1 VEHEFAERR
10 RSPRVATTNGTMVIR
25 PVSVR
30 VRLLDLSSDGLL
42 LACPDPTRIG
52 GTARVI
58 AWLGGR
64 RLDAE
69 FDLRHVSSQWD
80 EKAGGYL
87 VGGRFPSLDPLARR
101 TLNDLLG
108 ASDPHQAVEP
118 PPRVDRGRART
129 PVRGDVRRELPDRRR
144 EQPRPEPSS
153 WMTSA
158 TTGC

>member
-1 VEHEFAERR
+1 
-10 RSPRVATTNGTMVIR
+10 MVIR

-42 LACPDPTRIG
+42 LACPDPTRLG
-52 GTARVI
+52 GTARVV

-69 FDLRHVSSQWD
+69 FDIRHVSSQWD
-80 EKAGGYL
+80 EAAGGYL

-101 TLNDLLG
+101 TLNDLVG
-108 ASDPHQAVEP
+108 ASDPHPAGEL
-118 PPRVDRGRART
+118 PPRVNRGRARI
-129 PVRGDVRRELPDRRR
+129 PVRGDARRELPDRRR

-153 WMTSA
+153 WMASA
-158 TTGC
+158 T